1 MSDINGSKPTN
12 FPLDESK
19 LDFKIPRTD
28 APRENVL
35 KLGSMI
41 TNRIGLKATADDPEY
56 WGLAGVMT
64 DEMVD
69 VALKMGVRK
78 PKTTEQLMKLTKME
92 REPLEKRDM
101 PKAVSEPKTAP
112 ERKINFVS
120 GKADAHGKT
129 AYFVY
134 ADSITEAAKAY
145 FERIYV
151 PLMQYVKLKSPAEN
165 IGVAFP
171 PVVFSHECAEVIAAA
186 EKAAQMG
193 CRYALIT
200 NLWQTSTA
208 KRLGLKPAETC
219 ASAYATVRAPR
230 RRRIS
235 GWSAL

>member
-92 REPLEKRDM
+92 REPRGQ
-101 PKAVSEPKTAP
+101 ASSSTTGRTWTARTP
-112 ERKINFVS
+112 SMKSVGCCRCS
-120 GKADAHGKT
+120 
-129 AYFVY
+129 
-134 ADSITEAAKAY
+134 
-145 FERIYV
+145 
-151 PLMQYVKLKSPAEN
+151 SPAARN
-165 IGVAFP
+165 F
-171 PVVFSHECAEVIAAA
+171 
-186 EKAAQMG
+186 
-193 CRYALIT
+193 
-200 NLWQTSTA
+200 
-208 KRLGLKPAETC
+208 
-219 ASAYATVRAPR
+219 
-230 RRRIS
+230 
-235 GWSAL
+235 

>member
-92 REPLEKRDM
+92 RAARKAPDGDGVDGHHRIQLGESGRQEPQ
-101 PKAVSEPKTAP
+101 A
-112 ERKINFVS
+112 
-120 GKADAHGKT
+120 
-129 AYFVY
+129 
-134 ADSITEAAKAY
+134 
-145 FERIYV
+145 
-151 PLMQYVKLKSPAEN
+151 
-165 IGVAFP
+165 
-171 PVVFSHECAEVIAAA
+171 
-186 EKAAQMG
+186 
-193 CRYALIT
+193 
-200 NLWQTSTA
+200 
-208 KRLGLKPAETC
+208 
-219 ASAYATVRAPR
+219 
-230 RRRIS
+230 
-235 GWSAL
+235 

>member
-92 REPLEKRDM
+92 REPLEKLLTEMAWTGIIEYNWENPQHEKQMLIVYETLANLDVKDKTVITLFNKQDARMD
-101 PKAVSEPKTAP
+101 SEPLHD
-112 ERKINFVS
+112 F
-120 GKADAHGKT
+120 KADHTLPISAKNGTGLEELKNLLSELLRENKILVERT
-129 AYFVY
+129 VPYANAGVIQLVRKSGELLEEEYREDGIYIRAFVPMEIY
-134 ADSITEAAKAY
+134 A
-145 FERIYV
+145 
-151 PLMQYVKLKSPAEN
+151 KL
-165 IGVAFP
+165 
-171 PVVFSHECAEVIAAA
+171 
-186 EKAAQMG
+186 
-193 CRYALIT
+193 
-200 NLWQTSTA
+200 
-208 KRLGLKPAETC
+208 
-219 ASAYATVRAPR
+219 
-230 RRRIS
+230 
-235 GWSAL
+235 

>member
-92 REPLEKRDM
+92 REPLEKLLTEMHGR
-101 PKAVSEPKTAP
+101 ASSSTTGRTWTAKTP
-112 ERKINFVS
+112 SMKSVGCCRCS
-120 GKADAHGKT
+120 
-129 AYFVY
+129 
-134 ADSITEAAKAY
+134 
-145 FERIYV
+145 
-151 PLMQYVKLKSPAEN
+151 SPAARN
-165 IGVAFP
+165 F
-171 PVVFSHECAEVIAAA
+171 
-186 EKAAQMG
+186 
-193 CRYALIT
+193 
-200 NLWQTSTA
+200 
-208 KRLGLKPAETC
+208 
-219 ASAYATVRAPR
+219 
-230 RRRIS
+230 
-235 GWSAL
+235 

>member
-35 KLGSMI
+35 KLDSMI

-92 REPLEKRDM
+92 REPLEKDH
-101 PKAVSEPKTAP
+101 
-112 ERKINFVS
+112 
-120 GKADAHGKT
+120 AHG
-129 AYFVY
+129 
-134 ADSITEAAKAY
+134 AA
-145 FERIYV
+145 
-151 PLMQYVKLKSPAEN
+151 
-165 IGVAFP
+165 G
-171 PVVFSHECAEVIAAA
+171 
-186 EKAAQMG
+186 
-193 CRYALIT
+193 
-200 NLWQTSTA
+200 
-208 KRLGLKPAETC
+208 
-219 ASAYATVRAPR
+219 R
-230 RRRIS
+230 RRHRHARHPC
-235 GWSAL
+235 GKGHRDGERVR